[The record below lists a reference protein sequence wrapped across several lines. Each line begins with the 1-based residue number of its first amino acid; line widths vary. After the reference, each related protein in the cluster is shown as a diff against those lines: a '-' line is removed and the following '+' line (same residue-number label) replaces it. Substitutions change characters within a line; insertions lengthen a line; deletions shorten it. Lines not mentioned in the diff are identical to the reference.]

1 MRLRYLFMFL
11 TIVTI
16 FLTIL
21 YLLGHEILDLIM
33 AMITVEFLSLG
44 AIIEHQRKFPSE
56 TIKKLSERVD
66 NIEKVCN
73 DIYNTLSSNP
83 EFEEKLQKQ
92 KDDMSSILD
101 KIIQRST
108 ELDKKLNGFGHLTN
122 SKIKISE
129 KNKETNSKENST
141 FSIGETV
148 YLEEK

>member
-33 AMITVEFLSLG
+33 AMITIEFLSLG

-66 NIEKVCN
+66 NIEKICN
-73 DIYNTLSSNP
+73 DIYTSLGSNP
-83 EFEEKLQKQ
+83 GFEEKLKKQ
-92 KDDMSSILD
+92 KNDMSSILN
-101 KIIQRST
+101 KIIQSST
-108 ELDKKLNGFGHLTN
+108 KLEEKLNGFSH
-122 SKIKISE
+122 SAESE
-129 KNKETNSKENST
+129 SKEDSS
-141 FSIGETV
+141 FSVGETV
-148 YLEEK
+148 YLDEEGQT